1 MYTWVPASNAEGDDR
16 SHPEQ
21 SKWQRPPRRAIH
33 AIKGIAPLETA
44 KSHVFLLMQISY
56 PYIVWNNIPQVSE
69 KLWEQFQKTEKI
81 TRTIP
86 ILTSNSTLFS
96 FNFFFYDGY
105 WNFYKWGGG
114 GRPGVSG
121 IYFFDILLYNFINVI
136 KKTHISSFIV
146 ICVTY
151 FTHS

>member
-1 MYTWVPASNAEGDDR
+1 MKAVSHPWCHKWKMFLNFYWMYTWVPASNAEGDER

-21 SKWQRPPRRAIH
+21 SKWQRPPRWAIH
-33 AIKGIAPLETA
+33 AIKGIASLETS
-44 KSHVFLLMQISY
+44 KSHVFLLIQISY

-69 KLWEQFQKTEKI
+69 KLCEQFQKTEKI

-105 WNFYKWGGG
+105 WNFKNRVLPWVPSLGKLNNT
-114 GRPGVSG
+114 
-121 IYFFDILLYNFINVI
+121 INFI
-136 KKTHISSFIV
+136 ISLKL
-146 ICVTY
+146 
-151 FTHS
+151 